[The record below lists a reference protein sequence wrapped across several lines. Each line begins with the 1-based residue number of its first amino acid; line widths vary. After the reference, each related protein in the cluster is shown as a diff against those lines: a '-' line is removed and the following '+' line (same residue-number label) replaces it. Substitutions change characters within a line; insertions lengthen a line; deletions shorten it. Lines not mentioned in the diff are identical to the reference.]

1 MIYRSNLAAPDLSP
15 HFKLLVRPRP
25 WSLGH
30 DIPSD
35 PDYEPENC
43 YLSHDEAALLYHCVK
58 ALPGA
63 WLDIGCRF
71 GWSTAHIAAAA
82 LEVIAIDQA
91 LDLQYAWDRFEDNLL
106 GWWPSISEVIAK
118 PTVIALPQLLLRRVP
133 IQLNGF
139 CIDAN
144 HDSPEPTNDAKGC
157 LRIAAPDC
165 CIVFHDFR
173 GKPIRDAVRFLMSHD
188 KDCPVSD
195 FGYIGCKCGRGFKC
209 RIYWT
214 PSMMAVC
221 WRGNFVP
228 PVHVRDP
235 QVDWVSVRRGAKID
249 EDFDLSRCV

>member
-1 MIYRSNLAAPDLSP
+1 MIYRSNLICPDLSP
-15 HFKLLVRPRP
+15 HFKLLVRSRP

-71 GWSTAHIAAAA
+71 GWSTAHIAAAGS
-82 LEVIAIDQA
+82 EVTAVDQ
-91 LDLQYAWDRFEDNLL
+91 DLCLQSQQERFEDNLL

-157 LRIAAPDC
+157 LWIAAPDC

-173 GKPIRDAVRFLMSHD
+173 GQPIRDAVRFLM
-188 KDCPVSD
+188 
-195 FGYIGCKCGRGFKC
+195 GEGF
-209 RIYWT
+209 RARVYWT

-228 PVHVRDP
+228 PIHVRDP
-235 QVDWVSVRRGAKID
+235 KVDWASVRRGAKVD
-249 EDFDLSRCV
+249 QDFDLSRCA